1 MFNINKPRKTELSDQ
16 QKNFL
21 TVFFGEANGNAK
33 QAAEI
38 AGYSES
44 YYPDLVKNLK
54 EEIINRAEEILAAH
68 SPKAALGMIHAL
80 DEDGSTPG
88 VNIRME
94 AAKQILDRVGVSKKE
109 RIDMNVK
116 QATGIFILPPKNGT
130 AGTAE

>member
-1 MFNINKPRKTELSDQ
+1 MFNIDKPRKTELSDQ
-16 QKNFL
+16 QKKFL
-21 TVFFGEANGNAK
+21 TVLFGEANGNAK

-94 AAKQILDRVGVSKKE
+94 AAKQILDRIGIVKK
-109 RIDMNVK
+109 DQLDVNMKSLN
-116 QATGIFILPPKNGT
+116 GIFVLPAKDGINKD
-130 AGTAE
+130 

>member
-1 MFNINKPRKTELSDQ
+1 MFNIDKPKKTEISEQ
-16 QKNFL
+16 QKTFL
-21 TVFFGEANGNAK
+21 TALFGQANGNAK

-44 YYPDLVKNLK
+44 YYPELVRNLK

-68 SPKAALGMIHAL
+68 SPKAALGMISAL

-130 AGTAE
+130 AGTTE

>member
-1 MFNINKPRKTELSDQ
+1 MFNIDKPKKTELSEQ
-16 QKNFL
+16 QKSFL
-21 TVFFGEANGNAK
+21 VALFGEASGNAR

-44 YYPDLVKNLK
+44 YYPELVRNLK
-54 EEIINRAEEILAAH
+54 DEIINRAEEVLAAH
-68 SPKAALGMIHAL
+68 SPKAALGMINAL

-109 RIDMNVK
+109 RIDMNIK
-116 QATGIFILPPKNGT
+116 QATGIFILPPKDGT
-130 AGTAE
+130 TGTTK

>member
-1 MFNINKPRKTELSDQ
+1 MFNIDKPKKIELSDQ
-16 QKNFL
+16 QKKFL
-21 TVFFGEANGNAK
+21 TVLFGEAQGNAK

-38 AGYSES
+38 AGYSEL
-44 YYPDLVKNLK
+44 YYPELVKNLK

-68 SPKAALGMIHAL
+68 SPKAALGMINAL

-109 RIDMNVK
+109 RIDMNIK
-116 QATGIFILPPKNGT
+116 QATGIFILPPKDGT
-130 AGTAE
+130 TGRT

>member
-1 MFNINKPRKTELSDQ
+1 MFNIDKPRKTELSDQ
-16 QKNFL
+16 QKKLL
-21 TVFFGEANGNAK
+21 TVLFGEANGNAK